1 MADGVGQETG
11 WIDRRFAGGRDTD
24 WKPYVYVLPMV
35 LVYLIL
41 VLYPVVYSVW
51 MSFTD
56 FTTVTQVEWVG
67 LENYL
72 NVLSDARFWNALVNS
87 AVYSLGTVFSIS
99 LGLLLALL
107 LNSDDIRGKP
117 LFQSVIF
124 LPYVLPI
131 VVASV
136 LFSWMFTE
144 FGIVNSFLT
153 GAGIIAE
160 PIGWLSS
167 PTLAMPTVI
176 VVTVWKNVG
185 FNMLIFLAGL
195 QSIPDNV
202 YEAARIAGKSRWQTF
217 RHITLPLLKAPLV
230 ITTIL
235 GMIGAIRGF
244 DAIWVMTEGGPGNST
259 ETLGVYF
266 YRVAFA
272 SGDFS
277 SAAAIGV
284 IMFVI
289 AIVLSGVIF
298 WYSRS

>member
-1 MADGVGQETG
+1 MADGVGRETG
-11 WIDRRFAGGRDTD
+11 WIDRRFAGGRDMD

-41 VLYPVVYSVW
+41 VLYPVAYSVW

-56 FTTVTQVEWVG
+56 FTTVTQVEWIG
-67 LENYL
+67 LENYVS
-72 NVLSDARFWNALVNS
+72 VLSDARFWNALVNS
-87 AVYSLGTVFSIS
+87 AVYSLGTVFSIA

-107 LNSDDIRGKP
+107 LNSDDVRGKA

-144 FGIVNSFLT
+144 FGIVNSFLL
-153 GAGIIAE
+153 GAGVIAN

-244 DAIWVMTEGGPGNST
+244 DAIWVMTEGGPGNAT

-289 AIVLSGVIF
+289 AIALSGVIF